1 MAKIKVMASEG
12 DLTSASNVNNATVV
26 RLYNTHTTDLLITR
40 KTDAPAVVGTITVKT
55 GTVELIEKD
64 PTDTL
69 EAASNGSSVK
79 VVSIA
84 YSS

>member
-26 RLYNTHTTDLLITR
+26 RLYNTHTADLLITR
-40 KTDAPAVVGTITVKT
+40 KTSAAATIGTLTVKT
-55 GTVELIEKD
+55 GAVELVEKD

-84 YSS
+84 YTS

>member
-1 MAKIKVMASEG
+1 MAKINVMASEG

-26 RLYNTHTTDLLITR
+26 RLYNTHSADLLITR
-40 KTDAPAVVGTITVKT
+40 KTAAPATVGTVTVKT

-69 EAASNGSSVK
+69 EAASNGNLVK

>member
-26 RLYNTHTTDLLITR
+26 RLYNTHSADLLITR
-40 KTDAPAVVGTITVKT
+40 KTDAPATVGTLTVKT
-55 GTVELIEKD
+55 GTVEVIEKD

-69 EAASNGSSVK
+69 EAASNGNLVK